1 MLNQWGYTISS
12 ASWDVKSGIL
22 LSQDTYGNFDSYGRP
37 QQVVHLD
44 GTTDVTQYACCGLD
58 NTVDRDG
65 VFTQYLYDPAKRQIG
80 YARYVNGIANDPI
93 TYTNVLDAAGRVLQP
108 IRVGSD
114 GSPVTLGQSAY
125 DLAGEL
131 IAQTNA
137 LGGGTIYSLAND
149 PTTGGLI
156 RTTVCTNG
164 GTMINSY
171 YADGSLKSVT
181 GTAVHGMRYVYGT
194 GYDNNGNSCTY
205 TEEIKLNNDGS
216 DSSETTTTYTDM
228 AGRTTEILYPDYNY
242 DYGYYNHSQSFY
254 NSQGQLSEQIDPDG
268 VITLYQYNAKGE
280 LAYTAIDMDQNGNID
295 FSGTDRIAWTTN
307 DVTTDHSANVR
318 RARTYVWANN
328 GNPSSTL
335 VSTVENSTDGL
346 KTWKI
351 QYSDANTPVTTFSQ
365 TAPGSSRIVTTT
377 APDNSYTIGTYSYGR
392 LISSTRYDSTG
403 AQIGGTTYSYDPHG
417 RQSMVTDARNGTTT
431 YGYNNADQVNSM
443 TTPAPGNG
451 QSAEVTTTLYDGM
464 LRPYSVIQPDGTT
477 VNSVYLLTGE
487 LGQQYGSRT
496 YPVAYGYDY
505 AGRLNA
511 MTNWSNFSSGAG
523 ARVTTWNYDSQRGFL
538 ASKAYDDGNGPSYT
552 YTAAGRL
559 QTRTWVRGIT
569 TSYSYDNG
577 GSLYTVSYSDS
588 TPGVTCSYDRL
599 GRQSTIVCNGMTD
612 TLTYNLANELL
623 GESFSGGTL
632 NGLSVTNGYDANLRR
647 TILSAL
653 SFGSSLSSTTYG
665 YDNASRLSSVSD
677 GNNNSAAYSYL
688 DNSPLVSQLAFKQS
702 GTTRMTTT
710 RQNDYLNR
718 LTQISSQPGAS
729 GLKPIAFNYSYNNA
743 NQRTRSTLAD
753 GSYWL
758 YQYDALGQVISG
770 CKYFYDQTPVAG
782 QQFDYTFDTIG
793 NRTQT
798 QTGGDQNGMNLRTA
812 NYHANNL
819 NQVTNRDVPGY
830 VDIKG
835 VGYATNAVTVNGQTA
850 YRKWEYF
857 RQELS
862 VNNSSSA
869 LWTNITV
876 AVPGQ
881 TSVTGNVYVAEEPEV
896 FGYDAD
902 GNLTNDGHWAYT
914 WDGENRLATM
924 TVNTNVGPQYQLA
937 FAYDSK
943 GRRIQKIVSTNSVP
957 QYTNNFVYD
966 GWNLIAV
973 LSPRSQLLSS
983 YTWGNDLS
991 GSQQDAGGVG
1001 GLVEVSCHG
1010 SSTTNCFAAY
1020 DGNGNVVALVSAADG
1035 TTLAN
1040 YEYGP
1045 FGEVIRATGPMAK
1058 LNPFRFSTIYQDDE
1072 SDLLMYVHR
1081 PYKASTGTWL
1091 CKDPLMEQGFNS
1103 LYGNLINKRKSNSEI
1118 ANEYLAKLY
1127 SIRPYVRQKIEPLAN
1142 RINWDMVSI
1151 PDDEPKQREAANLY
1165 EFANDNPIN
1174 FYDSLGLN
1182 LHGSGPVD
1190 VQICF
1195 LWWHHFPAGMV
1206 LGFTPAAANCPRKS
1220 VQSCC
1225 DGANTVFDDS
1235 YLPGGGLFPG
1245 DAQSYALAL
1254 SLAQVYFQSCLT
1266 LGD

>member
-1 MLNQWGYTISS
+1 M
-12 ASWDVKSGIL
+12 
-22 LSQDTYGNFDSYGRP
+22 
-37 QQVVHLD
+37 
-44 GTTDVTQYACCGLD
+44 
-58 NTVDRDG
+58 
-65 VFTQYLYDPAKRQIG
+65 
-80 YARYVNGIANDPI
+80 
-93 TYTNVLDAAGRVLQP
+93 
-108 IRVGSD
+108 
-114 GSPVTLGQSAY
+114 
-125 DLAGEL
+125 
-131 IAQTNA
+131 
-137 LGGGTIYSLAND
+137 
-149 PTTGGLI
+149 
-156 RTTVCTNG
+156 
-164 GTMINSY
+164 
-171 YADGSLKSVT
+171 
-181 GTAVHGMRYVYGT
+181 
-194 GYDNNGNSCTY
+194 
-205 TEEIKLNNDGS
+205 
-216 DSSETTTTYTDM
+216 
-228 AGRTTEILYPDYNY
+228 
-242 DYGYYNHSQSFY
+242 
-254 NSQGQLSEQIDPDG
+254 
-268 VITLYQYNAKGE
+268 
-280 LAYTAIDMDQNGNID
+280 
-295 FSGTDRIAWTTN
+295 
-307 DVTTDHSANVR
+307 
-318 RARTYVWANN
+318 
-328 GNPSSTL
+328 
-335 VSTVENSTDGL
+335 
-346 KTWKI
+346 
-351 QYSDANTPVTTFSQ
+351 
-365 TAPGSSRIVTTT
+365 
-377 APDNSYTIGTYSYGR
+377 
-392 LISSTRYDSTG
+392 
-403 AQIGGTTYSYDPHG
+403 
-417 RQSMVTDARNGTTT
+417 
-431 YGYNNADQVNSM
+431 
-443 TTPAPGNG
+443 
-451 QSAEVTTTLYDGM
+451 
-464 LRPYSVIQPDGTT
+464 
-477 VNSVYLLTGE
+477 
-487 LGQQYGSRT
+487 
-496 YPVAYGYDY
+496 
-505 AGRLNA
+505 
-511 MTNWSNFSSGAG
+511 
-523 ARVTTWNYDSQRGFL
+523 
-538 ASKAYDDGNGPSYT
+538 
-552 YTAAGRL
+552 
-559 QTRTWVRGIT
+559 
-569 TSYSYDNG
+569 
-577 GSLYTVSYSDS
+577 
-588 TPGVTCSYDRL
+588 TCSYDRL